1 MWRPRSETRDG
12 VTVSQ
17 GERDYRLARRHAAGK
32 VLFLH
37 IITGTSVKVLSRTS
51 IAAAPVIPR
60 SQAA

>member
-12 VTVSQ
+12 VTASQ
-17 GERDYRLARRHAAGK
+17 GGRHAAGK

-51 IAAAPVIPR
+51 IAAAPVIPH